1 MANAHTPIP
10 KLRLIDKLYL
20 LLLAVFVGASF
31 FRELGLLGS
40 VAGLVLI
47 LTGFVLGIRYLRVFG
62 KHLLWPLRNRLR
74 VTYVFIGVV
83 PILLILIL
91 VSVGVYIVT
100 GQISS
105 FLLNSELQRREDLLV
120 GPSELVATAPP
131 GERAALIER
140 IFPYFERQYPG
151 LKLCARSK
159 EGEWVWPPNT
169 PCEYPPQGWQR
180 ANGLVSKG
188 DELFIWVHT
197 QPNETEVSV
206 LIPLSRSYLNSL
218 VPGLLD
224 AEIVGR
230 IQDAPLELLNG
241 DSSSG
246 EGSPKLSTPS
256 RRSAAAGAVSP
267 FYRFGRDG
275 AERRPLGVMPDPLP
289 KANLLDFSV
298 NWQTTLSV
306 AEWTEPASSYPAL
319 LAFNTRPSAVWQVLS
334 RRDLRLGSG
343 IDFTQYAAVL
353 LFVSASIL
361 FLIVEA
367 FSLVAGM
374 KLSGSITQAVEN
386 LYEGTQHVM
395 RGEFQHRVVVK
406 GEDQLADLNRSF
418 NRMTENLETL
428 VAISKEKERM
438 QSELEIAR
446 EVQAGL
452 YPKEPPKFEN
462 IELVAMSQPAR
473 MASGDYFDYL
483 RLRDNRVAFAI
494 GDVAGKGISAALLM
508 ASIQSTMRAQLRPY
522 LPSPRGST
530 ADWTPPQED
539 LSTALMV
546 SRLNQ
551 QIHQFTSASKYA
563 TFFFGVY
570 DDTTGMLRYT
580 NAGHLPPLLLRQG
593 TISALNVDGLV
604 VGAFAFASYEE
615 SSLQLMD
622 GDVLLLYTDGI
633 SEPENEY
640 GEEFG
645 EERLKALLLAN
656 ADKDA
661 REIADKIVEAVRD
674 WVGKAEQFDD
684 ITLLIVRKL

>member
-1 MANAHTPIP
+1 MANAPTSIP
-10 KLRLIDKLYL
+10 KLRLVDKLYL

-31 FRELGLLGS
+31 FSELGLLGS
-40 VAGLVLI
+40 LAGLFLI
-47 LTGFVLGIRYLRVFG
+47 FTGFVLGIRYLRVFG

-91 VSVGVYIVT
+91 VSVGVYILT

-105 FLLNSELQRREDLLV
+105 FLLNTELQRRENLLI
-120 GPSELVATAPP
+120 GPSELVATAPAN
-131 GERAALIER
+131 ERTALIQR
-140 IFPYFERQYPG
+140 IFPYFEQQYPG
-151 LKLCARSK
+151 LRLCARGP
-159 EGEWVWPPNT
+159 EGEWVWPPDSR
-169 PCEYPPQGWQR
+169 CEYPPEGWER
-180 ANGLVSKG
+180 TNGLVSKG
-188 DELFIWVHT
+188 DELFVWVHT
-197 QPNETEVSV
+197 KPNGTEVSV
-206 LIPLSRSYLNSL
+206 MMPLSRSYLNSL

-224 AEIVGR
+224 AEVVGR
-230 IQDAPLELLNG
+230 IQGTPLALTEEDPATQTKAPAH
-241 DSSSG
+241 
-246 EGSPKLSTPS
+246 STKQP
-256 RRSAAAGAVSP
+256 ANNMAMAP

-275 AERRPLGVMPDPLP
+275 GPRRQLGVMPDPLP
-289 KANLLDFSV
+289 KANVFDFGV
-298 NWQTTLSV
+298 NWQTTLTV
-306 AEWTEPASSYPAL
+306 AEWGEPDSSYPAL

-334 RRDLRLGSG
+334 RRDLRLGSS

-395 RGEFQHRVVVK
+395 RGEFQHRVLVK
-406 GEDQLADLNRSF
+406 GEDQLSDLNRSF

-483 RLRDNRVAFAI
+483 RLQDDRVAFAI

-522 LPSPRGST
+522 LPPPRGS
-530 ADWTPPQED
+530 ADSWTPPQED
-539 LSTALMV
+539 LSTALIV

-570 DDTTGMLRYT
+570 DDTTGTLRYT

-593 TISALNVDGLV
+593 GISALNVDGLV

-615 SSLQLMD
+615 SSLQLMN

-661 REIADKIVEAVRD
+661 REIADRIVQAVRD

-684 ITLLIVRKL
+684 ITLLIVKKL